1 LIALVA
7 APAAAQ
13 AGAGDSVSTGAL
25 VARAGLALLAVLAAI
40 AACAWLFRRLS
51 SLSSTAPGRQ
61 RGSRLSSLARLDLGA
76 RREIRL
82 VRADDRVLVVGVTGD
97 RIELLT
103 DLGSGATEAG
113 SAAAPALRVLRD
125 LTTST

>member
-1 LIALVA
+1 VSAPVA
-7 APAAAQ
+7 AH
-13 AGAGDSVSTGAL
+13 AGAGDSVTTGAL
-25 VARAGLALLAVLAAI
+25 VARAGLSLLAVLAAI

-51 SLSSTAPGRQ
+51 SLSSASPGRQ

-82 VRADDRVLVVGVTGD
+82 VRAEDRLLVVGVTGD

-103 DLGSGATEAG
+103 DLGSGAPEADSG
-113 SAAAPALRVLRD
+113 AAPALRVLRD